1 MKRFGLNSGYI
12 GVDRRRDE
20 AGIAPLQKAYLE
32 RIRGGNYSPVNF
44 LLNTYSGAA
53 AAYSLRLLSGN
64 YTGNAIRVRRSLDNA
79 ELDIGFVGAGLDT
92 NTLASFC
99 SGTDGFVTAWYDQSG
114 NQRNLQ
120 QATLLSQPQIVYSG
134 TILLYNGT
142 PAINSATN
150 RNLVATSF
158 TVDKL
163 ATPLAMFVVTVLPTG
178 PDRGM
183 FEFSS
188 ADNSGVPRFTVTAA
202 STTIKVASPGYF
214 INAPRLP
221 SVYNLVSIT
230 RESNN
235 WSVFLNTSLAGTGV
249 AGLSGVAPLRV
260 FSGYPAYYNSIIQE
274 LIFYPYSQSANR
286 PEIESNINSY
296 YNIY

>member
-1 MKRFGLNSGYI
+1 
-12 GVDRRRDE
+12 
-20 AGIAPLQKAYLE
+20 
-32 RIRGGNYSPVNF
+32 
-44 LLNTYSGAA
+44 
-53 AAYSLRLLSGN
+53 
-64 YTGNAIRVRRSLDNA
+64 
-79 ELDIGFVGAGLDT
+79 VGAGLDT

-158 TVDKL
+158 TINNL
-163 ATPLAMFVVTVLPTG
+163 GTPLAMFVVTVLPTG
-178 PDRGM
+178 STRGM
-183 FEFSS
+183 FEF
-188 ADNSGVPRFTVTAA
+188 AGGDNSGVPNFFIHATNSSIVLYN
-202 STTIKVASPGYF
+202 SSYF
-214 INAPRLP
+214 LNAPRLP
-221 SVYNLVSIT
+221 SVYNLISIT

-235 WSVFLNTSLAGTGV
+235 WSLFLNTSLAGTGV
-249 AGLSGVAPLRV
+249 GGLAGATPLRV